1 MIKLFFAKIITIS
14 LFVFLSYGCATMSE
28 EVVNRPSGP
37 PPRFIYLEQE
47 SIIAYFE
54 VTNINEYRRLIPSIF
69 SMPERPLCRVAV
81 VDYYKMESPA
91 PYQESMIHI
100 LVKYRKSESEKE
112 ILTWYCLEMPVT
124 TEEALWGRFIFGY
137 PKVLRK
143 VTLENQSPKYIGTSY
158 SRDGKTPALK
168 LILEMKPRELTPDE
182 RSFLDFISPESFVT
196 IKEGKVFNWG
206 SIKYKTYEL
215 EKVAPQIWSI
225 QFGDCSIEYPNDP
238 KNYLNRLGL
247 GKFITG
253 FWLKQKYRYSL
264 RSQD

>member
-14 LFVFLSYGCATMSE
+14 LLVFLSYGCATVAE

-54 VTNINEYRRLIPSIF
+54 VTNINEYRNLIPSIF
-69 SMPERPLCRVAV
+69 SMPEKPLCRVAV

-100 LVKYRKSESEKE
+100 LVKYRKSESEEE
-112 ILTWYCLEMPVT
+112 ILTWHCLEMPVT
-124 TEEALWGRFIFGY
+124 TEAALWGRFVFGF

-158 SRDGKTPALK
+158 GRDGKTPALK
-168 LILEMKPRELTPDE
+168 LVLETKRREPTSDE
-182 RSFLDFISPESFVT
+182 RIFLDFVSPDRSVT
-196 IKEGKVFNWG
+196 IRDGKVLSWG
-206 SIKYKTYEL
+206 AMKYKTYEL
-215 EKVAPQIWSI
+215 EKVAPQIWNV
-225 QFGDCSIEYPNDP
+225 QFGDGSIEYPNDP
-238 KNYLNRLGL
+238 KNYLNRLKL
-247 GKFITG
+247 GRFITG
-253 FWLKQKYRYSL
+253 YWLKQKYRYSL
-264 RSQD
+264 KPQD